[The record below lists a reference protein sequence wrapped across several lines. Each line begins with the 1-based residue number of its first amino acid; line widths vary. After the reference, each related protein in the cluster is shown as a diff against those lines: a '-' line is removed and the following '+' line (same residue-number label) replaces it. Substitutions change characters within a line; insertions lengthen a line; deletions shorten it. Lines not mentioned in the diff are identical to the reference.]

1 MMSHRPVVLVLSL
14 LMVMATALGVVYGK
28 HQSRRLFV
36 ELQALNAGRD
46 ALDIEWGRLQ
56 LEQSTLAT
64 PIRIENMA
72 RQRLGMFVPA
82 ADRIKI
88 IRQ

>member
-1 MMSHRPVVLVLSL
+1 MMSLRPVLLVLAL
-14 LMVMATALGVVYGK
+14 LMVMTTALGVAYSK

-64 PIRIENMA
+64 PVRIENLA
-72 RQRLGMFVPA
+72 RQRLDMYVPA

-88 IRQ
+88 IQQ

>member
-1 MMSHRPVVLVLSL
+1 MILLRPVL
-14 LMVMATALGVVYGK
+14 LMVLLLVVMASALGVVYSK

-36 ELQALNAGRD
+36 ELQALNSGRD
-46 ALDIEWGRLQ
+46 ALDIDWGRLQ

-88 IRQ
+88 IQR

>member
-1 MMSHRPVVLVLSL
+1 MILLRPVL
-14 LMVMATALGVVYGK
+14 LMVLLLVVMASALGVVYSK

-36 ELQALNAGRD
+36 ELQALNSEHD
-46 ALDIEWGRLQ
+46 ALDIDWGRLQ

-88 IRQ
+88 IQR